1 MFSSRFL
8 RHAVL
13 VASLG
18 LLIAQVVATALMVNR
33 AKEAQIVAAIDSLNK
48 ISRSTEA
55 AINRSF
61 VQVDAML
68 AGLPAVL
75 APFQRDGRLEVAQVN
90 RVLRELN
97 NQNFTYR
104 DILLIGA
111 DGLPVATA
119 LPVSRRRRLPLPG
132 PYSFS
137 EVAARGVSVAIGGP
151 VLNASTGEWTLF
163 FARNIVLPS
172 LGPVMAVAEVP
183 IPVVQ
188 SILSGAGESLGLR
201 VTLEREDGTLLASVP
216 HDETRIGQKLVP
228 NAANLRSDE
237 ARLEVK
243 SRFSD
248 EAVFAVVRPSLYPAL
263 FVTVTLQVDAALESW
278 YSDRK
283 RAFFVSG
290 ALGLMILLVAGA
302 LIVGLRQRERVEN
315 ERAGARRTLENA
327 LESMSDGFVMFD
339 PDDRLIAC
347 NSRYKDFYKIS
358 APFIVPGALFDDIM
372 REGALRGQYPQA
384 QGDIEKF
391 VIDSKAFHR
400 GNFAPM
406 ERLLPDGRWVLIT
419 ERRTP
424 DGGVV
429 GIRTDITPLKRAM
442 QELASARDAARAAG
456 EAKSQFLARMSHE
469 LRTPLNGILGF
480 SELLLEDQRLEGDQ
494 LEKVQNL
501 HGAGKHLLELV
512 NGLLDLSK
520 IESGRMEFTARVFR
534 LQDIIQSCTAIVS
547 PDVTRKMLELT
558 LNFDPRLPSHV
569 MGDPTRLRQIIL
581 NLLSNAV
588 KFTPGGGGIFFRAMQ
603 RYRDRL
609 RVEVQDTGPGISAE
623 DQRLLFQDFVQIA
636 SMTQNEVMGTGLGL
650 AITSRLVKQMGGEIG
665 CESKPGTGSLF
676 WFEIPLEVVAPPAR
690 KPEDG
695 TTDRA
700 APSPTRRMKILVVD
714 DVKMNRD
721 IVGTLLA
728 NIGHDVV
735 FATSGAD
742 ALQRVQETALDLVLM
757 DLQMPQMDGFA
768 AARAIRAMPPPA
780 GHLPIFALTASVMP
794 EQIEAAH
801 QAGMNGHIGKPLSR
815 SALMKALAGLS
826 DRTVK
831 QPAMPSQT
839 DAAEATAERAEP
851 PILDFHVLDILRS
864 ELKGAAA
871 GVVREFMVEI
881 RTIRDSFAR
890 ELAEGTLLGDVVAAN
905 AHRLLGAARTLG
917 ALGLCAR
924 INELQKNLTRDSAAL
939 DEENAAIL
947 SDVVAAADDA
957 LHGLEAYFQTHLV
970 GEQV

>member
-1 MFSSRFL
+1 
-8 RHAVL
+8 
-13 VASLG
+13 
-18 LLIAQVVATALMVNR
+18 
-33 AKEAQIVAAIDSLNK
+33 
-48 ISRSTEA
+48 
-55 AINRSF
+55 
-61 VQVDAML
+61 
-68 AGLPAVL
+68 
-75 APFQRDGRLEVAQVN
+75 
-90 RVLRELN
+90 
-97 NQNFTYR
+97 
-104 DILLIGA
+104 
-111 DGLPVATA
+111 
-119 LPVSRRRRLPLPG
+119 
-132 PYSFS
+132 
-137 EVAARGVSVAIGGP
+137 
-151 VLNASTGEWTLF
+151 
-163 FARNIVLPS
+163 
-172 LGPVMAVAEVP
+172 
-183 IPVVQ
+183 
-188 SILSGAGESLGLR
+188 
-201 VTLEREDGTLLASVP
+201 
-216 HDETRIGQKLVP
+216 
-228 NAANLRSDE
+228 
-237 ARLEVK
+237 
-243 SRFSD
+243 
-248 EAVFAVVRPSLYPAL
+248 
-263 FVTVTLQVDAALESW
+263 
-278 YSDRK
+278 
-283 RAFFVSG
+283 
-290 ALGLMILLVAGA
+290 
-302 LIVGLRQRERVEN
+302 
-315 ERAGARRTLENA
+315 
-327 LESMSDGFVMFD
+327 
-339 PDDRLIAC
+339 
-347 NSRYKDFYKIS
+347 
-358 APFIVPGALFDDIM
+358 LFDDIM

-391 VIDSKAFHR
+391 VVDSKAFHR

-442 QELASARDAARAAG
+442 QELARARDAARAAG

-547 PDVTRKMLELT
+547 PDITRKMLELT
-558 LNFDPRLPSHV
+558 VNFDPRLPSHV

-588 KFTPGGGGIFFRAMQ
+588 KFTPGGGGIFFRAMH
-603 RYRDRL
+603 RPGDRL
-609 RVEVQDTGPGISAE
+609 RIEVQDTGPGISAE

-636 SMTQNEVMGTGLGL
+636 TMTQSEVLGTGLGL

-690 KPEDG
+690 KPDEAEPHPG
-695 TTDRA
+695 AA
-700 APSPTRRMKILVVD
+700 APGQRLKVLVVD

-721 IVGTLLA
+721 IVGALLA

-742 ALQRVQETALDLVLM
+742 ALQKVQGAEFDLVLM
-757 DLQMPQMDGFA
+757 DLQMPYMDGFD
-768 AARAIRAMPPPA
+768 AARAIRAMPPPK
-780 GHLPIFALTASVMP
+780 GRLPIFALTASVMP

-815 SALMKALAGLS
+815 SALLTALAGLS
-826 DRTVK
+826 DPTLK
-831 QPAMPSQT
+831 LAAPSQPQAT
-839 DAAEATAERAEP
+839 EALLERAEP
-851 PILDFHVLDILRS
+851 AVLDVRVLETLRG

-871 GVVREFMVEI
+871 GVVREFLVEI
-881 RTIRDSFAR
+881 RTIRDGFAR
-890 ELAEGTLLGDVVAAN
+890 ELAEGSLLGDMVAAN

-924 INELQKNLTRDSAAL
+924 INELQKRLPRDRAAL
-939 DEENAAIL
+939 GAEEVAIL
-947 SDVVAAADDA
+947 ATVVAAADEA
-957 LHGLEAYFQTHLV
+957 LHHLEAYFQTHLI